1 MNTGYVEKY
10 EHGYRII
17 GSRVS
22 LDSIVYAFRDG
33 LSPETIAIDCFPTLS
48 LEKVY
53 GAIAYYLAHRNEVDQ
68 YLQESEK
75 KYDSLR
81 RSLVASNPEF
91 HQKLLLAR
99 RQFQTNGQ

>member
-1 MNTGYVEKY
+1 MNREYVEKR
-10 EHGYRII
+10 ERGYWIT

-33 LSPETIAIDCFPTLS
+33 LSPETIAIDCFPTLN

-53 GAIAYYLAHRNEVDQ
+53 GAIAYYLAHRDEVDKN
-68 YLQESEK
+68 LQESEK
-75 KYDSLR
+75 EYDSLR
-81 RSLVASNPEF
+81 RSLVAANPEF

-99 RQFQTNGQ
+99 RQFQTSGQ